1 VPLQPGDRVE
11 AGQVILVAHNPKLD
25 QEIAELRMQIRIQ
38 EMSINKNRVE
48 NLAQMDTDKQYL
60 QTLQKKLD
68 KALQDKARL
77 TIRAPFAGEI
87 IATRLDD
94 LPGRY
99 LRAGD
104 EICTVATLDQLL
116 VRAMVDQANG
126 ERLLMENNPEPE
138 IRLAGD
144 LLHTVKGR
152 DPQVINAA
160 QYEVP
165 EPLTMNAGGPF
176 PTDPREPTRSL
187 VPLHEARIRLGRS
200 AGENGVDYRLGQ
212 RAHVRFRLEDKKPLI
227 WQWSIR
233 FWQLINQQKQHKPL

>member
-1 VPLQPGDRVE
+1 
-11 AGQVILVAHNPKLD
+11 
-25 QEIAELRMQIRIQ
+25 
-38 EMSINKNRVE
+38 
-48 NLAQMDTDKQYL
+48 
-60 QTLQKKLD
+60 KKLD

-165 EPLTMNAGGPF
+165 EPL
-176 PTDPREPTRSL
+176 
-187 VPLHEARIRLGRS
+187 
-200 AGENGVDYRLGQ
+200 
-212 RAHVRFRLEDKKPLI
+212 
-227 WQWSIR
+227 
-233 FWQLINQQKQHKPL
+233 